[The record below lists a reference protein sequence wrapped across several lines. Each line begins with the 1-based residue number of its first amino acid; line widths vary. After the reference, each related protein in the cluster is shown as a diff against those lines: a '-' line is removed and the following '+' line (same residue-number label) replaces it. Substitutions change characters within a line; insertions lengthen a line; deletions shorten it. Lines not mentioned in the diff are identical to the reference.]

1 MVYSLVGIIV
11 ILAILNVIQYQMK
24 RARSSDLRYIANQIS
39 RQLEQHSSEMLLLMT
54 DDRELKLLLVELN
67 RLFTDNQNKLA
78 QFTKT
83 NHSMRK
89 MLANFSHDLKTP
101 LTVVLGYAEMIQ
113 GSREMAS
120 EERERLLRL
129 IHEKTLEI
137 IKLMNGFFDLA
148 RLEAGDNDITLS
160 RIHMNEL
167 CKKSIL
173 SFYDLVQASGYE
185 ADIQIPEEAIYA
197 LGNEEALE
205 RVLSNLLSNA
215 IRYGSD
221 GKRIG
226 LAMSVDASHVRIDV
240 SDCGKGIRARNQEL
254 VFERMFTLEESRN
267 KAFQGSGLGLTIT
280 KRLVEEMNGE
290 ITLHSIPFEKTTFT
304 VKLKRMTY

>member
-11 ILAILNVIQYQMK
+11 ILAILNVIQYQMQ
-24 RARSSDLRYIANQIS
+24 RGRSSSIRYISEQIS
-39 RQLEQHSSEMLLLMT
+39 WQREQRSYEKLLLMI
-54 DDRELKLLLVELN
+54 DDRELKSLLVQLN
-67 RLFTDNQNKLA
+67 RLFVDNQNKLA

-83 NHSMRK
+83 NRSMKK

-113 GSREMAS
+113 GSREMEP
-120 EERERLLRL
+120 EERERLLLL

-148 RLEAGDNDITLS
+148 RLEAGDKDIPLS
-160 RIHMNEL
+160 RIHINEL

-173 SFYDLVQASGYE
+173 SFYDMVQASGYE
-185 ADIQIPEEAIYA
+185 ADIQIPEETIYA

-226 LAMSVDASHVRIDV
+226 IAVSCDETHVMIDV
-240 SDCGKGIRARNQEL
+240 SDCGKGISSRNQEL

-290 ITLHSIPFEKTTFT
+290 ITLQSVPFEKTTFT
-304 VKLKRMTY
+304 IKLKRMT

>member
-11 ILAILNVIQYQMK
+11 ILAILNVIQYQMQ
-24 RARSSDLRYIANQIS
+24 RGRSSNIRYISERIS
-39 RQLEQHSSEMLLLMT
+39 WQREQRSYEKLLLMT
-54 DDRELKLLLVELN
+54 DDRELKSLLVQLN
-67 RLFTDNQNKLA
+67 RLFADNQNKLA

-83 NHSMRK
+83 NRSMKK

-113 GSREMAS
+113 GSREMDP
-120 EERERLLRL
+120 EERERLLLL

-148 RLEAGDNDITLS
+148 RLEAGDKDIPLS

-173 SFYDLVQASGYE
+173 FFYDMVQASGYE
-185 ADIQIPEEAIYA
+185 ADIQIPEETIYA

-226 LAMSVDASHVRIDV
+226 IAVSCDETHVRIDV
-240 SDCGKGIRARNQEL
+240 SDCGKGISTRNQEL

-280 KRLVEEMNGE
+280 KRLMEEMNGE
-290 ITLHSIPFEKTTFT
+290 ITLQSVPFEKTTFT
-304 VKLKRMTY
+304 IKLKRMT